1 MSDSVYLN
9 IGELYTTKKAMVLT
23 CYGLGSCIGLF
34 LYDRLKKI
42 SGGAHIMLS
51 NKNNNDLSETYFAK
65 GAIEELL
72 KRMKALG
79 SDLAMLRAKIIGG
92 AEVMDLEN
100 MHIGKNNIEE
110 VRNFLVQNRIYIAAS
125 DVGGKISRTGKF
137 YTDSGKLLVSTSE
150 SKLYYV

>member
-1 MSDSVYLN
+1 
-9 IGELYTTKKAMVLT
+9 

-34 LYDRLKKI
+34 LYDRLNKI

-51 NKNNNDLSETYFAK
+51 NSNNKNLSETYFAK

-79 SDLAMLRAKIIGG
+79 SDLALLRAKIIGG
-92 AEVMDLEN
+92 AEVVDIKT

-110 VRNFLVQNRIYIAAS
+110 VRNSLIQNKIYIAAS
-125 DVGGKISRTGKF
+125 DVGGNISRTGKF
-137 YTDSGKLLVSTSE
+137 YTDSGKLMVSTSE
-150 SKLYYV
+150 SKVYFL